1 MNRPFATLCLLLAAA
16 TLGSRAAAAEL
27 DAAAYQALDLDLAAS
42 RLAGASVAGLTVY
55 VGSSAQDSRLREVWV
70 QIDSQ
75 PLTRYLFSQRESD
88 ALSAGGLHVL
98 LAEAL
103 TPGRHRVRAQAAA
116 VGLDPRRNDD
126 RSRAQVEIEIDKGDA
141 PVELQLSWTPAA
153 YVGKA
158 ALKAQTRQRS
168 EAPLAADASGGGRYQ
183 AGASDDPRLRAIRFL
198 DATGRRYRAERALRE
213 LQLAVPGL
221 ARPDAMPLAETAAP
235 AYGAYNSAVSSSAT
249 AAGLETLASGCSD
262 APSLFCDRANSTL
275 GYALL
280 DQGEGLKA
288 ADAFRRVRAPGP
300 YATSALLGLGWALL
314 ATPDARAAAK
324 AEPQA
329 ARPGREPRHAV
340 RVMEAEERGN
350 AIRAA
355 LVPWI
360 ELIGRDPTDPAVQEG
375 QVAIAWAL
383 AELGAQAQAQ
393 DYYNRAIKQLT
404 DLLARVDK
412 AKAELARAP
421 LLAPV
426 LDSPPEQAWHWAL
439 ADRLPDPRWWVLPIG
454 DAPETF
460 HLEALL
466 QQLTFRER
474 LVQLQDAHEAGAAL
488 RSQRARLLAL
498 EAPEA
503 RALAAQIDT
512 LLPALDAAVREQS
525 RQVDRLALAELLAI
539 KKQAQQSLVE
549 ARFGLVQLYDRVAE
563 VASK

>member
-1 MNRPFATLCLLLAAA
+1 MNRPFAALCLLLAAA
-16 TLGSRAAAAEL
+16 TPVGRVAAAEL
-27 DAAAYQALDLDLAAS
+27 DAAARQALDLDLAAS
-42 RLAGASVAGLTVY
+42 RLAGAPVAGLTVY

-141 PVELQLSWTPAA
+141 PVDLQLSWTPAA
-153 YVGKA
+153 YVGTA

-168 EAPLAADASGGGRYQ
+168 EAPRATDASGGGRDQ

-221 ARPDAMPLAETAAP
+221 ARPDALPLADIAAP
-235 AYGAYNSAVSSSAT
+235 AYGAYNSAVSGST
-249 AAGLETLASGCSD
+249 AVGLEALASGCSD

-360 ELIGRDPTDPAVQEG
+360 ELIGRDPSDPAVQEG

-383 AELGAQAQAQ
+383 AELGAQVQAQ
-393 DYYNRAIKQLT
+393 DYYNRAIQQLT

-466 QQLTFRER
+466 QQLPFRER

-503 RALAAQIDT
+503 QALAAQIDA
-512 LLPALDAAVREQS
+512 LLPALDVAIREQS
-525 RQVDRLALAELLAI
+525 RQLDRLALTELLAI

-549 ARFGLVQLYDRVAE
+549 ARFGLVQLYDRIAE
-563 VASK
+563 VTSK